1 MATPSATTEQ
11 QIPDITLPDFH
22 AVRKTTLI
30 FRAINHKL
38 RQQILKLLLEREQ
51 MTVTELHQAM
61 LLEQSVASQH
71 LAILRRTGFVKT
83 KREGKFVW
91 YMINPQRL
99 EQIKTVLKI
108 LLG

>member
-1 MATPSATTEQ
+1 MKVAVKESESA
-11 QIPDITLPDFH
+11 LPDYH

-30 FRAINHKL
+30 FRALNHKL
-38 RQQILKLLLEREQ
+38 RQQMLELLLETPQ
-51 MTVTELHQAM
+51 MTVTDIFMQLH
-61 LLEQSVASQH
+61 LEQSVASQH

-99 EQIKTVLKI
+99 QQIKEVTG
-108 LLG
+108 LLLS